1 MDASEIWIG
10 YGYMADVNSWCAPVM
25 VMVMIQPVE
34 LASGLA
40 GR

>member
-10 YGYMADVNSWCAPVM
+10 YGYMADVNSWCAPA
-25 VMVMIQPVE
+25 MVMIQPVE
-34 LASGLA
+34 LARGLA